1 MLIREEDYLNYLKHS
16 GIKGMH
22 WGVRKQESDSQRKS
36 IKSEVIKLPNYKGK
50 LYFISEENLDGTIL
64 TPRVPKNYF
73 TENGHEDNHTPR
85 VCFTPDVSKNLSAIS
100 QNISNKQFNVYEPVN
115 KHDVYKPNSIAVP
128 DSKITNEL
136 WVKEPVLLKSV
147 GKIKVTGDDGKDGMK
162 FEYGDKQAELY
173 GWNYKWLN
181 TK

>member
-1 MLIREEDYLNYLKHS
+1 MIIQEEDYMAYLKHS

-22 WGVRKQESDSQRKS
+22 WGIRKQTINTNLKPT
-36 IKSEVIKLPNYKGK
+36 KSEVIKLPDYKGK
-50 LYFISEENLDGTIL
+50 LYFISQENLDGKTL

-73 TENGHEDNHTPR
+73 TENGHEDNSTPR
-85 VCFTPDVSKNLSAIS
+85 VCFTPDVGKNLSALS
-100 QNISNKQFNVYEPVN
+100 QNISDKQYNVYEPVN

-147 GKIKVTGDDGKDGMK
+147 GKIKVTGDDGKDGMVFK
-162 FEYGDKQAELY
+162 YGNNKAELY
-173 GWNYKWLN
+173 GWNYKWL
-181 TK
+181 